1 VRPRLADARFFFDQ
15 DRRSKL
21 LDRVERLAGVVYHH
35 KLGTQLDRVGRM
47 KRLAGQIARRL
58 HSDAAAA
65 ERAAWLAKADL
76 VTNMVGEFPELQG
89 IMGRYYAR
97 HDGEPDAVADAI
109 EMHYRPR
116 FAGDELPQGNVACAV
131 SLADKLDALVGFF
144 GIGNVPTGEK
154 DPFGLRR
161 AALGALRILGE
172 TPLPLDL
179 LELIRSAAATYHSSV
194 LGAGF
199 EDTLHEFMLERLRHM
214 LRDVGYPMDA
224 IEAVLVQKPSRID
237 LVRPRLEAVRSFVKL
252 PEATA
257 LAAANKR
264 IANILKKADGEFG
277 ETDVAL
283 LQEEA
288 ERALFHQ
295 LNALT
300 PSVKSSVENGDYGE
314 ALRALAGLRVAVD
327 QFFDN
332 VLVMAE
338 EPLTRRNRLALLNQ
352 LGGLMNQVADISRLA
367 VER

>member
-1 VRPRLADARFFFDQ
+1 
-15 DRRSKL
+15 
-21 LDRVERLAGVVYHH
+21 
-35 KLGTQLDRVGRM
+35 
-47 KRLAGQIARRL
+47 
-58 HSDAAAA
+58 
-65 ERAAWLAKADL
+65 
-76 VTNMVGEFPELQG
+76 
-89 IMGRYYAR
+89 
-97 HDGEPDAVADAI
+97 
-109 EMHYRPR
+109 
-116 FAGDELPQGNVACAV
+116 
-131 SLADKLDALVGFF
+131 
-144 GIGNVPTGEK
+144 
-154 DPFGLRR
+154 
-161 AALGALRILGE
+161 
-172 TPLPLDL
+172 
-179 LELIRSAAATYHSSV
+179 
-194 LGAGF
+194 
-199 EDTLHEFMLERLRHM
+199 
-214 LRDVGYPMDA
+214 
-224 IEAVLVQKPSRID
+224 
-237 LVRPRLEAVRSFVKL
+237 VKL